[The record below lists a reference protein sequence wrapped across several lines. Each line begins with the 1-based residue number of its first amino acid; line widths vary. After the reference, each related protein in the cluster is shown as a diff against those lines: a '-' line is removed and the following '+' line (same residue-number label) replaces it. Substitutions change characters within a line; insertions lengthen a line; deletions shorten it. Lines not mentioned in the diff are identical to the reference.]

1 MAPGLSL
8 FSVNAVIILSSDD
21 GSRVFTKYYHAPHH
35 SSGPS
40 TSHFPSLLPPQNVCA
55 KQSNISFRTEDA
67 SAPTALYSDLKSQ
80 KAFEKGLLEKTAK
93 QTADIILY
101 DNRIVLYKSESDVMM
116 YVVGGVDENEIMLYN
131 VILALRDSL
140 HLLFK
145 YASSLFRSLSLPHSL
160 TLLLCPRARAPTSLP
175 SPPLFFPE
183 EEEEGEEKGIYKQ
196 AASPANARRQTNRQ
210 SVDKRTIIENYDLV
224 SLAIDE
230 IVDDGI
236 ILETDPT
243 IIVQRVSRA
252 PAQDVTQLKGIDL
265 SEQGMNNL
273 AQFGKAKLG
282 DWLRQGL

>member
-1 MAPGLSL
+1 MAPSMSL
-8 FSVNAVIILSSDD
+8 FAVNTIIILNSDD
-21 GSRVFTKYYHAPHH
+21 GSRVFAKYYSAPHH
-35 SSGPS
+35 ATGPVHAHN
-40 TSHFPSLLPPQNVCA
+40 TPAANNPYP
-55 KQSNISFRTEDA
+55 
-67 SAPTALYSDLKSQ
+67 DLKSQ

-116 YVVGGVDENEIMLYN
+116 YVVGGVEENEIMLYN

-145 YASSLFRSLSLPHSL
+145 
-160 TLLLCPRARAPTSLP
+160 
-175 SPPLFFPE
+175 
-183 EEEEGEEKGIYKQ
+183 
-196 AASPANARRQTNRQ
+196 Q

-252 PAQDVTQLKGIDL
+252 PSQDVTQLKGIDL